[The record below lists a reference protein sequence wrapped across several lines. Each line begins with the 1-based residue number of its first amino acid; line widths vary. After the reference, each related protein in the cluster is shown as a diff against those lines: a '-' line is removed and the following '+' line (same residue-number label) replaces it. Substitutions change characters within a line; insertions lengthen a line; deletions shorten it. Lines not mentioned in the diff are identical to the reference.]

1 MKIFPAIDIK
11 NGKCVRLT
19 KGDFNK
25 STEYEKSPIDQA
37 KEFSN
42 QGFRDLHIVDLDG
55 ALKGEPVNGK
65 LIEEICKLTNVNA
78 TGLKMR
84 IQVGGGIRSIDHIN
98 KLIDAG
104 ADRVVL
110 GTIAVEDIKFLE
122 KACNKFK
129 NKIAVALDVRN
140 GFIALKGWKE
150 QTKILASDFLMKI
163 KDIGVS
169 RIIYTDIERDGT
181 LTMPNLPETLKFAKL
196 LNYNKRIPVVVSG
209 GVSNINHLVAI
220 KHLTSP
226 PELEGVIVGK
236 AMYDGSLK
244 GFNLVSLLRDY

>member
-11 NGKCVRLT
+11 NGKCVRLL
-19 KGDFNK
+19 KGDFDK
-25 STEYEKSPIDQA
+25 STRYKKSPIDQA
-37 KEFSN
+37 KEFSDS
-42 QGFRDLHIVDLDG
+42 GFQDLHIVDLDG

-65 LIEEICKLTNVNA
+65 LIEEICKLTNLNVF
-78 TGLKMR
+78 GLKMR
-84 IQVGGGIRSIDHIN
+84 IQVGGGIRSIDHIK

-104 ADRVVL
+104 VDRVVL

-129 NKIAVALDVRN
+129 NKIAVGLDVRN

-169 RIIYTDIERDGT
+169 RIIYTNIERDGT
-181 LTMPNLPETLKFAKL
+181 LTVPNIQETLKFA
-196 LNYNKRIPVVVSG
+196 
-209 GVSNINHLVAI
+209 
-220 KHLTSP
+220 
-226 PELEGVIVGK
+226 
-236 AMYDGSLK
+236 
-244 GFNLVSLLRDY
+244 

>member
-11 NGKCVRLT
+11 DGKCVRLL

-25 STEYEKSPIDQA
+25 ATEYKKSPTDQA
-37 KEFSN
+37 KEFLD
-42 QGFRDLHIVDLDG
+42 QGFRDIHIVDLDG

-65 LIEEICKLTNVNA
+65 LIEEICKST
-78 TGLKMR
+78 KIR
-84 IQVGGGIRSIDHIN
+84 IQIGGGIRSIDHIN
-98 KLIDAG
+98 KLINIG
-104 ADRVVL
+104 VDRVVL

-122 KACNKFK
+122 NACSKFK

-140 GFIALKGWKE
+140 GFIALRGWKE

-181 LTMPNLPETLKFAKL
+181 MTKPNLPETLKIAKL
-196 LNYNKRIPVVVSG
+196 VKNIIPVVVSG
-209 GVSNINHLVAI
+209 GVGSVNDIVAV
-220 KHLTSP
+220 KHH
-226 PELEGVIVGK
+226 EEDLEGVIVGK
-236 AMYDGSLK
+236 AIYDGRLTHDNNIV
-244 GFNLVSLLRDY
+244 NLLT

>member
-11 NGKCVRLT
+11 DGKCVRLL

-25 STEYEKSPIDQA
+25 ATEYKKSPTDQA
-37 KEFSN
+37 KEFLD
-42 QGFRDLHIVDLDG
+42 QGFRDIHIVDLDG

-65 LIEEICKLTNVNA
+65 LIEEICKLT
-78 TGLKMR
+78 KIR
-84 IQVGGGIRSIDHIN
+84 IQIGGGIRSIDHIN
-98 KLIDAG
+98 KLINIG
-104 ADRVVL
+104 VDRVVL

-122 KACNKFK
+122 NACSKFK

-140 GFIALKGWKE
+140 GFIALRGWKE

-181 LTMPNLPETLKFAKL
+181 MTKPNLPETLKIAKL
-196 LNYNKRIPVVVSG
+196 VKNIIPVVVSG
-209 GVSNINHLVAI
+209 GVGSVNDIVAV
-220 KHLTSP
+220 KHH
-226 PELEGVIVGK
+226 EEDLEGVIVGK
-236 AMYDGSLK
+236 AIYDGRLTHDNNIV
-244 GFNLVSLLRDY
+244 NLLT

>member
-11 NGKCVRLT
+11 NGKCVRLLR
-19 KGDFNK
+19 GDFDK
-25 STEYEKSPIDQA
+25 STIYEKTPLDQA

-55 ALKGEPVNGK
+55 ALKGEPINGK
-65 LIEEICKLTNVNA
+65 LIEEICKSTNLNVV
-78 TGLKMR
+78 GLKMR
-84 IQVGGGIRSIDHIN
+84 IQVGGGIRSIDHIQ

-104 ADRVVL
+104 VDRVVL

-129 NKIAVALDVRN
+129 NKIAVGLDVRN

-181 LTMPNLPETLKFAKL
+181 LTVPNLPETLKFAKL
-196 LNYNKRIPVVVSG
+196 LNYNERIPVVVFSG
-209 GVSNINHLVAI
+209 F
-220 KHLTSP
+220 
-226 PELEGVIVGK
+226 
-236 AMYDGSLK
+236 DFLK
-244 GFNLVSLLRDY
+244 GIIV